1 MSAIL
6 EQPTLEELQAMSVKE
21 QLEMCGVR
29 FRADGEPILYSHNEV
44 FGTLAERL
52 VGFYGENIRP
62 QLNESLVNHNL
73 SAI

>member
-1 MSAIL
+1 MSTVL
-6 EQPTLEELQAMSVKE
+6 EQPTLEELEAMSVKE

-29 FRADGEPILYSHNEV
+29 FYTNGEPVLYSHDEV
-44 FGTLAERL
+44 FGTLAKRL

-62 QLNESLVNHNL
+62 ELNDSLVNHNL